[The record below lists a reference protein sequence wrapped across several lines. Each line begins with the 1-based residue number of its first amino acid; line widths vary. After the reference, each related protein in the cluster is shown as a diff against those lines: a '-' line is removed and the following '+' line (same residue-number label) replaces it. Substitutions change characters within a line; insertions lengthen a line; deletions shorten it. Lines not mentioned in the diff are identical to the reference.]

1 MPLAIPKI
9 CFVSGSNAR
18 GAWGGG
24 GGAQLSFIREGSAR
38 RFKPSPFNM
47 LIFTKMIPLSYTW
60 SRIAPLSYTSRLR
73 QNNRISCNR
82 HVFPRFSVVLIQLR
96 SHFCQDVA
104 PFDTLCFSHN
114 FFHFAADF
122 VTLSY
127 TKMAI
132 FPTL

>member
-1 MPLAIPKI
+1 MFRFRLERP
-9 CFVSGSNAR
+9 R
-18 GAWGGG
+18 GGG
-24 GGAQLSFIREGSAR
+24 RGGRSIKFYTGRLRSEVQTLT
-38 RFKPSPFNM
+38 FNM